1 MQSNLLLGAG
11 VGVGV
16 GVGVV
21 MGGPMRKMQ
30 DKAQFNLKLEPVRKE
45 RYGRK
50 CFLDH
55 QPELLLHN

>member
-1 MQSNLLLGAG
+1 M
-11 VGVGV
+11 GVGV

-30 DKAQFNLKLEPVRKE
+30 DKAQFNLKLEPVREE
-45 RYGRK
+45 RYGRN

-55 QPELLLHN
+55 QPELLLQN